1 MGCKLPWQ
9 RHLSQIQLLKKH
21 TTKSE
26 RTKVPNTLFLAMLTK
41 TNCALMLLVEIL
53 LKEFLNSVILKFNTV
68 TSKSTTKTLME
79 LTENDSFSS
88 VGSDLTLRILVK
100 SRPSTHL
107 SIVKQVV
114 KDTSVTLKSPDRD
127 ILNEAAFI
135 EEAKR
140 VNF

>member
-88 VGSDLTLRILVK
+88 VGSDLTEISSTKLLSLKKQNESTSKLCLLV
-100 SRPSTHL
+100 
-107 SIVKQVV
+107 
-114 KDTSVTLKSPDRD
+114 
-127 ILNEAAFI
+127 
-135 EEAKR
+135 
-140 VNF
+140 

>member
-1 MGCKLPWQ
+1 MGLTTMAEALIADPALEEAYNKVRKDEGTKYFVFGYADKNKL
-9 RHLSQIQLLKKH
+9 RVDAVGGDIAEGVSKLSDTEVQYGYF
-21 TTKSE
+21 
-26 RTKVPNTLFLAMLTK
+26 KVNYQNVK
-41 TNCALMLLVEIL
+41 
-53 LKEFLNSVILKFNTV
+53 
-68 TSKSTTKTLME
+68 
-79 LTENDSFSS
+79 
-88 VGSDLTLRILVK
+88 GILVK